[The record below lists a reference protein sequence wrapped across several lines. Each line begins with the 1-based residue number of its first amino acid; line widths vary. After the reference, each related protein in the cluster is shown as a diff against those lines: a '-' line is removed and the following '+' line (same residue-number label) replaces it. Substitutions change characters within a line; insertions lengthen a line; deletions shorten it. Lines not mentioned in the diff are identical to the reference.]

1 MTPALCLAGR
11 RTTTITAKPAP
22 IEHAQIRKL
31 GQAENHQCLLSAK
44 LCRRLGLP
52 ILAVSSA
59 SHLPYIHQPWLINRL
74 EGDTVRERR
83 GSFESISWREL
94 IKSSFLRSPVTAVQ
108 T

>member
-1 MTPALCLAGR
+1 MVSVTAAGRLYKVVNKWRDHSEHDVFLCLAGR

-22 IEHAQIRKL
+22 IKHAQIRKL

-44 LCRRLGLP
+44 LCKRLGLP

-74 EGDTVRERR
+74 EGDT
-83 GSFESISWREL
+83 
-94 IKSSFLRSPVTAVQ
+94 
-108 T
+108 